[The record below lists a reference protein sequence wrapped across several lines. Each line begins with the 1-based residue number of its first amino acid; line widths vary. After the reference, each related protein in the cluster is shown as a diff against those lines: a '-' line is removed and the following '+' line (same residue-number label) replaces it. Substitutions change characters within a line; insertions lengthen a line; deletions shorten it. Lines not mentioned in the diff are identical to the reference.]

1 MGRLFENIG
10 MKSSAPGE
18 PQKFELASQV
28 EIQKL
33 RIQVEQT
40 NVMSDI
46 RGVFR
51 VFYNFTT
58 LFVFI
63 YLNVITVI
71 YLLK

>member
-10 MKSSAPGE
+10 MKPSAPGE

-63 YLNVITVI
+63 YLTVITVI